1 VLKCILHG
9 RWFSLE
15 GCLLGKLV
23 GLHMVEE
30 GLVRIAR
37 CESTP
42 LRYGS
47 EEYKITIGLCVDG
60 KIS

>member
-1 VLKCILHG
+1 M
-9 RWFSLE
+9 
-15 GCLLGKLV
+15 V
-23 GLHMVEE
+23 GE

-47 EEYKITIGLCVDG
+47 EEYKITIGLCVKG